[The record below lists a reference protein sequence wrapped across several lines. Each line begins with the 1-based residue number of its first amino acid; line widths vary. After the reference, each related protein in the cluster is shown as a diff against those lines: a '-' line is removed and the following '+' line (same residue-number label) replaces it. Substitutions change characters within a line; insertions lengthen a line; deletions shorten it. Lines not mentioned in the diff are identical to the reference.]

1 MRRFLMLSRLLPWAF
16 ASWLH
21 AEGPDDQFV
30 RIYNW
35 IQQADALAESGRNDQ
50 ARQKYLQA
58 QAELKTLQTTHPD
71 WNDSVVGFRLKYVA
85 EKLAPLTQKDKQ
97 PAQVTPEQK
106 SELSSPT
113 AESAVL
119 VQLLQDQTRQ
129 LTADKE
135 LLQAKLR
142 EALIAQPAA
151 VDPRELAKAQDKIK
165 LLQKEVEVLRV
176 NLAKAE
182 SRPDKPGDP
191 ERLEETRQALAA
203 ANQKLAQQAE
213 SVRALTLEKDA
224 LQQRLQ
230 SLING
235 AEIKA
240 LREEN
245 QRLERETDELN
256 KKFRAATEESH
267 DNKTRA
273 KLLPLEQPA
282 YQVAALRA
290 RRDVLEA
297 RKTPESSQDLG
308 LLKPPELGASRPDA
322 GSDRKSSNTLPAAA
336 GSLVAEA
343 RRAFSARRYG
353 EAEEKYFQ
361 ALRFDDK
368 NVAILANLAETQI
381 EQNRL
386 AAAEDHLKRA
396 LATDP
401 KDAFSLSVLG
411 ILKIRQEKY
420 DEALDALSRA
430 AQLDPQNA
438 DTFQYLG
445 VALAKKGLREP
456 AEAAFRRAIKLA
468 PGHADAH
475 HHLAVIYATRQ
486 PPSLEMAR
494 WHYQKAL
501 ETGHPKDPALEKI
514 LSANKPARESK

>member
-1 MRRFLMLSRLLPWAF
+1 MTRFLTLGVLSLLAF
-16 ASWLH
+16 VPSVRG
-21 AEGPDDQFV
+21 EGPEDRFV
-30 RIYNW
+30 RIYNL
-35 IQQADALAESGRNDQ
+35 IQQADALTESGRDDK
-50 ARQKYLQA
+50 ARQQYLEA
-58 QAELKTLQTTHPD
+58 QAELKALRKEHPD
-71 WNDSVVGFRLKYVA
+71 WNESVVGFRLKYVA
-85 EKLAPLTQKDKQ
+85 EKLEQATQNDTPAALPLPGK
-97 PAQVTPEQK
+97 K
-106 SELSSPT
+106 SVSPVAT
-113 AESAVL
+113 DDAAGL
-119 VQLLQDQTRQ
+119 LQLLQEQVRQ
-129 LTADKE
+129 LAADKE

-142 EALIAQPAA
+142 EALTAQPAA

-235 AEIKA
+235 AELKT

-245 QRLERETDELN
+245 QRLERATDELN

-273 KLLPLEQPA
+273 QLLPLEQPA

-297 RKTPESSQDLG
+297 RKTPESSEDLG

-445 VALAKKGLREP
+445 VALTKKGLREP

>member
-1 MRRFLMLSRLLPWAF
+1 MLSRLLPLAF
-16 ASWLH
+16 APWLH

-85 EKLAPLTQKDKQ
+85 EKLAPLTQQDKQ
-97 PAQVTPEQK
+97 PAHLTLEQK

-119 VQLLQDQTRQ
+119 VQLLQEQTRQ

-142 EALIAQPAA
+142 EALTAQPAA

-176 NLAKAE
+176 NLEKAE
-182 SRPDKPGDP
+182 SRPDKPVDP
-191 ERLEETRQALAA
+191 VRLEETRQALAA
-203 ANQKLAQQAE
+203 AKQELAQQAE
-213 SVRALTLEKDA
+213 SARALTLEKDA

-230 SLING
+230 SLISG
-235 AEIKA
+235 AEIKT

-245 QRLERETDELN
+245 QRLERERDEL
-256 KKFRAATEESH
+256 KKKLSAATKAPY

-273 KLLPLEQPA
+273 QFVPLEQPA
-282 YQVAALRA
+282 YQVAALRP

-297 RKTPESSQDLG
+297 RKTTDSPQDPG
-308 LLKPPELGASRPDA
+308 LLKPPELDALRPEA
-322 GSDRKSSNTLPAAA
+322 GSDRKSSSPLPASV

-353 EAEEKYFQ
+353 EAEEKYSQ

-368 NVAILANLAETQI
+368 NVALLANLAETEI

-396 LATDP
+396 LATDS

-411 ILKIRQEKY
+411 ILKVRQEKY
-420 DEALDALSRA
+420 DEAFDALSRA
-430 AQLDPQNA
+430 AQLDPLNA

-445 VALAKKGLREP
+445 VALVKKGLREP

-501 ETGHPKDPALEKI
+501 ETGHPKDSTLEKI
-514 LSANKPARESK
+514 LSAKKPAGRLR

>member
-1 MRRFLMLSRLLPWAF
+1 MRRFLMLSRLLPLAF
-16 ASWLH
+16 APWLH

-85 EKLAPLTQKDKQ
+85 EKLAPLTQQDKQ
-97 PAQVTPEQK
+97 PAHLTPEQK

-119 VQLLQDQTRQ
+119 VQLLQEQTRQ

-142 EALIAQPAA
+142 EALTAQPAA

-176 NLAKAE
+176 NLEKAE
-182 SRPDKPGDP
+182 SRPDKPADP
-191 ERLEETRQALAA
+191 GLLEETRQALAA
-203 ANQKLAQQAE
+203 AKQELAQQAE

-230 SLING
+230 SLISG
-235 AEIKA
+235 AEIKT

-245 QRLERETDELN
+245 QRLERERDEL
-256 KKFRAATEESH
+256 KKKLSAATKAPY
-267 DNKTRA
+267 DNQTRA
-273 KLLPLEQPA
+273 QLVPLEQPA

-297 RKTPESSQDLG
+297 RKTPDSPQGPG
-308 LLKPPELGASRPDA
+308 LLKPPELDALGAAA
-322 GSDRKSSNTLPAAA
+322 GSERQSSSRLPAAA

-343 RRAFSARRYG
+343 
-353 EAEEKYFQ
+353 
-361 ALRFDDK
+361 
-368 NVAILANLAETQI
+368 
-381 EQNRL
+381 
-386 AAAEDHLKRA
+386 
-396 LATDP
+396 
-401 KDAFSLSVLG
+401 
-411 ILKIRQEKY
+411 
-420 DEALDALSRA
+420 
-430 AQLDPQNA
+430 
-438 DTFQYLG
+438 
-445 VALAKKGLREP
+445 
-456 AEAAFRRAIKLA
+456 
-468 PGHADAH
+468 
-475 HHLAVIYATRQ
+475 
-486 PPSLEMAR
+486 
-494 WHYQKAL
+494 
-501 ETGHPKDPALEKI
+501 
-514 LSANKPARESK
+514 

>member
-290 RRDVLEA
+290 
-297 RKTPESSQDLG
+297 
-308 LLKPPELGASRPDA
+308 
-322 GSDRKSSNTLPAAA
+322 LPAAA

-411 ILKIRQEKY
+411 ILKVRQEKY

-445 VALAKKGLREP
+445 VALTKKGLREP